1 MNKRGFTLIEMMAVV
16 LIVGILATVAL
27 PQYQRALLKSRYVAL
42 MPGANALRDG
52 EDAYFLMNR
61 RYTSNQQELDVK
73 VRDAAIRVR
82 ANRWCAT
89 VISKPVNSNVNAR
102 LVAYMDHSLKN
113 PGATHCEAHVND
125 EKANWLCQHGLN
137 GRLLPQ
143 GSTPSYRAYE
153 LEAGRESTNSGLC
166 ADINGDGHLDVVD
179 VTYGINAILGKE
191 TGELADYDINDDGC
205 VDTNDITC
213 AIDIILGFDISE
225 SEACLHVSTPETCE
239 GRVVP

>member
-61 RYTSNQQELDVK
+61 RYTSNPQELDVK
-73 VRDAAIRVR
+73 VRDANTKIR
-82 ANRWCAT
+82 ANRWCSI
-89 VISKPVNSNVNAR
+89 VISKPVDSNVNAR
-102 LVAYMDHSLKN
+102 LVTYMDHSFKN

-125 EKANWLCQHGLN
+125 EKANWLCEHGLN
-137 GRLLPQ
+137 GRRLPES
-143 GSTPSYRAYE
+143 STPAYYAYE

-166 ADINGDGHLDVVD
+166 ADINGDGHLDVQD
-179 VTYGINAILGKE
+179 VTVGIDALLGAD
-191 TGELADYDINDDGC
+191 TGELADRDINGDGC
-205 VDTNDITC
+205 LDINDITC
-213 AIDIILGFDISE
+213 AIDMILYGGSTA
-225 SEACLHVSTPETCE
+225 EACLHMSTPETCA